1 MRNFSVYSLV
11 DTQTV
16 ISHPSVGRKVLS
28 DEENGGG
35 QISIQF
41 TGDMANHNQTANG
54 YVVISKVRS
63 RAGQVT
69 LEVPQNSPSDL
80 FLDNLCGYLASA
92 PTKEFALSKLNVID
106 TASGKQ
112 WTCTGVTPQ
121 KRPDRTY
128 AAQAGTL
135 NYTFLCADIKVD

>member
-1 MRNFSVYSLV
+1 MSNFSVYSLA

-16 ISHPSVGRKVLS
+16 MNHPSVGRKVLS
-28 DEENGGG
+28 DEESGGG

-41 TGDMANHNQTANG
+41 AQDMASQQQTANG

-69 LEVPQNSPSDL
+69 MEIPQNSPSDL
-80 FLDNLCGYLASA
+80 YLDKLVGYLESA
-92 PTKEFALSKLNVID
+92 PANEFALSTLNIVD
-106 TASGKQ
+106 NATGKK
-112 WTCTGVTPQ
+112 WTCTGVVPN
-121 KRPDRTY
+121 KRPDRSY
-128 AAQAGTL
+128 AAQGGNL